1 MENNQENQSIVE
13 EIPSDEAWKSLD
25 FVVRKWA
32 ALSGFE
38 KDQEN
43 YQNLRRLYQ
52 DWEKTQ

>member
-1 MENNQENQSIVE
+1 
-13 EIPSDEAWKSLD
+13 
-25 FVVRKWA
+25 
-32 ALSGFE
+32 LSGFE

>member
-52 DWEKTQ
+52 D